1 MRHFLAITAVS
12 LLLAGGCQPA
22 TRSAKTTPLNEL
34 SRQADYA
41 ELQGNDA
48 RAMELWGEFVER
60 RPHEPMAR
68 HRYGLLLMR
77 NGDPLAAV
85 EHIRVARDLRPARIE
100 YLESLLEALH
110 LAGEKDELFQLLR
123 DSMNEGGL
131 AEGRMRYATYAMRS
145 GLADEAE
152 ESLRIAAALEGT
164 RSVRPYQLMAD
175 LARQTGDKE
184 REVEALRT
192 VLWFNVSDPA
202 TNQRLRELGVIPGPS
217 LATPPRTTN

>member
-12 LLLAGGCQPA
+12 LLLVGGCQPA

-34 SRQADYA
+34 QREASYA

-60 RPHEPMAR
+60 RPHEPLAR

-77 NGDPLAAV
+77 AGDPLSAA
-85 EHIRVARDLRPARIE
+85 EHFRVARDLRPARIE

-110 LAGEKDELFQLLR
+110 QAGEKDELFQLLR
-123 DSMNEGGL
+123 DTMGEGGL
-131 AEGRMRYATYAMRS
+131 AEGRMRYANYAMRS

-152 ESLRIAAALEGT
+152 ESLRIAAALVGT
-164 RSVRPYQLMAD
+164 TSVRPYQMMAD
-175 LARQTGDKE
+175 LARQTGDTE
-184 REVEALRT
+184 REIEALQT

-202 TNQRLRELGVIPGPS
+202 TNQRLRELGVIAGPS
-217 LATPPRTTN
+217 LATPPQTTN